1 MKCLLEQYDRE
12 SYTVKL
18 RKLEILLDCCGVRER
33 RQSGPKQLNCLC
45 LATEIS
51 VWFGNLLVS
60 PDIEDQQGTQN
71 LACVQTITIII
82 LHFSI
87 SVSLPMEK

>member
-1 MKCLLEQYDRE
+1 M
-12 SYTVKL
+12 
-18 RKLEILLDCCGVRER
+18 
-33 RQSGPKQLNCLC
+33 C

-51 VWFGNLLVS
+51 VWFDNLLVS

-82 LHFSI
+82 LALQHQCLFAHGK
-87 SVSLPMEK
+87 VGRLEQHKPARGLQEL